1 MRVFKGSKIDIDME
15 KLNIAE
21 LLKDCPKGTKLYNPI
36 YGDCILNKVANGD
49 CIEVAI
55 IDCLGG
61 EDVAYFTK
69 YGLFDNNFEGEC
81 LLWPSKDHRTWEDW
95 DEYKV
100 NCLPK
105 LERSKAYSAAC
116 EILGIE
122 CGGIVLSWDY
132 LHILGKAWN
141 KIDGVTDDNS
151 PRYYPIVSEYGVSCQ
166 VINFGVS
173 GAPASFKDE
182 KTAIAFG
189 EEYKDTY
196 LKLQ

>member
-1 MRVFKGSKIDIDME
+1 ME

-21 LLKDCPKGTKLYNPI
+21 LLNDCPKGTKLWSDIHGECEYDSYEKAKTKYPI
-36 YGDCILNKVANGD
+36 RLKSKQSRVYDIVFAANGLWNLD
-49 CIEVAI
+49 F
-55 IDCLGG
+55 D
-61 EDVAYFTK
+61 
-69 YGLFDNNFEGEC
+69 GLC

-105 LERSKAYSAAC
+105 PERPKTYRAAC

-122 CGGIVLSWDY
+122 CGGIVLPWDY